1 MTLSAQGHARV
12 DAVGNRLIELRRHLH
27 RNPEVA
33 RQEHAT
39 TARIAAE
46 LTALGLQPH
55 VLTAGTG
62 LSCDIVGEPGPLIV
76 LRADIDALPLQD
88 HKDVEYRS
96 QVDGVC
102 HACGHDVHTAALL
115 GAAVALVGEPL
126 HGTVRLL
133 FQPAEEVMP
142 GGALDAIAD
151 GCLDGAEAVLGLHC
165 DPTLDVGTVG
175 LRAGALTSAADLLEI
190 TLRGPGGH
198 TSRPH
203 GTVDLVHAL
212 AAVATGLPA
221 ALSRAVDPRAGLCLA
236 WGHIGAGRAANA
248 IPDEGR
254 LLGTLRVL
262 DHTWW
267 ERLPRLA
274 ERFTRELVATSG
286 AEVEVRCLRG
296 VPPVINDEGLISLLS
311 EVAREQLGP
320 AGAVA
325 TAQSLGG
332 EDFGWYL
339 EKTPGAMVR
348 LGVRA
353 PGSTVV
359 HDLHQPGFDVDE
371 AAIGVG
377 ARLLAGA
384 ATALLTPGCTEALSA
399 KR

>member
-1 MTLSAQGHARV
+1 MTLSLDAHARL
-12 DAVGNRLIELRRHLH
+12 DAVADRLVELRRHLH
-27 RNPEVA
+27 QNPEVA

-39 TARIAAE
+39 TARISAE
-46 LTALGLQPH
+46 LTALGLAPQP
-55 VLTAGTG
+55 LDAGTG
-62 LSCDIVGEPGPLIV
+62 LFCDIVGEPGPLVV

-96 QVDGVC
+96 RVDGAC

-115 GAAVALVGEPL
+115 GAAVALIGEPL

-142 GGALDAIAD
+142 GGALDAIAN
-151 GCLDGAEAVLGLHC
+151 GCLDGAQAVLGLHC
-165 DPTLDVGTVG
+165 DPSLDVGTIG

-203 GTVDLVHAL
+203 VTVDLVHAL

-221 ALSRAVDPRAGLCLA
+221 ALSRSVDPRAGLCLT
-236 WGHIGAGRAANA
+236 WGHIGAGRASNA
-248 IPDEGR
+248 IPSEGR

-267 ERLPRLA
+267 ERLPRLV

-286 AEVEVRCLRG
+286 ADVEVRCLRG
-296 VPPVINDEGLISLLS
+296 VPPVMNDDGLVLLLTD
-311 EVAREQLGP
+311 VVREQLGD
-320 AGAVA
+320 AAAVP

-348 LGVRA
+348 LGVRT
-353 PGSTVV
+353 PGSAVV

-371 AAIGVG
+371 AAIGIG

-384 ATALLTPGCTEALSA
+384 ATAFLTPGRAEALSA